1 MALTEKQQAQLTQRA
16 QGYREGSIATRD
28 PRARAN
34 FDPRYDTKKPSAVAA
49 QPGTVPS
56 TGPAEP
62 TTANEQQSNE
72 SVQCQTLLFGQNCEV
87 HVRSSAGGEPDALV
101 ICGPTDSN
109 IQLLADGT
117 LLLKSGKHTAER
129 GPGSGALNIH
139 AGGGIHKYDG
149 PVLQNY
155 IAEPE
160 GGNENGLEQLVYGN
174 SVDYSTGTKW
184 IIGEK
189 IVLMASEI
197 FMLAGSE
204 VDIQAGKAG
213 PSGAVRINAGRLEQN
228 LINTDVKLVGQKTQT
243 GAGEDT
249 SISYDPRSTTTLT
262 TAGTL
267 QHRITG
273 DYKIVVAGVMATSV
287 AGASPTGMTGVPL
300 ITDRTH
306 GYSLDVLIGKTR
318 ILSRVGSID
327 ISSLGLGKD
336 DKFDPKSLL
345 DLPVGSVNISGLKVG
360 IASTVG
366 GVSISAGE
374 KLTATIPSGLIM
386 ASKDVLTAT
395 ATGLWTAFTPGIMN
409 ITSTGA
415 MTVKS
420 TANLTLKGA
429 LIYLN

>member
-1 MALTEKQQAQLTQRA
+1 MNLNYPAKPETYQALKEGLPSSTTPNEVQKQKA
-16 QGYREGSIATRD
+16 GI
-28 PRARAN
+28 
-34 FDPRYDTKKPSAVAA
+34 KVK
-49 QPGTVPS
+49 
-56 TGPAEP
+56 
-62 TTANEQQSNE
+62 
-72 SVQCQTLLFGQNCEV
+72 TLLKGDDCEL
-87 HVRSSAGGEPDALV
+87 HVRSYPGASGRFEPDALV
-101 ICGPTDSN
+101 VMGPTDSD
-109 IQLLADGT
+109 IQLLANGSIA
-117 LLLKSGKHTAER
+117 LLTGKKTKER
-129 GPGSGALNIH
+129 GGGSGQLNIKANGGLQEYNFPTTITYNS
-139 AGGGIHKYDG
+139 AGSTEPSYAIGIKS
-149 PVLQNY
+149 
-155 IAEPE
+155 
-160 GGNENGLEQLVYGN
+160 YGN
-174 SVDYSTGTKW
+174 YEEETL
-184 IIGEK
+184 GERK
-189 IVLMASEI
+189 IVATKLYISAEDI
-197 FMLAGSE
+197 YIVAGSHIH
-204 VDIQAGKAG
+204 IQAGKQVA
-213 PSGAVRINAGRLEQN
+213 SGSIKLTAGRFEQN
-228 LINTDVKLVGQKTQT
+228 FVNEDKILFGQKTQT

-249 SISYDPRSTTTLT
+249 SIAFDPRATTTLT
-262 TAGTL
+262 SAGTL

-273 DYKIVVAGVMATSV
+273 DYKIVVAGVMATSI
-287 AGASPTGMTGVPL
+287 AGASPTGLTGVPL